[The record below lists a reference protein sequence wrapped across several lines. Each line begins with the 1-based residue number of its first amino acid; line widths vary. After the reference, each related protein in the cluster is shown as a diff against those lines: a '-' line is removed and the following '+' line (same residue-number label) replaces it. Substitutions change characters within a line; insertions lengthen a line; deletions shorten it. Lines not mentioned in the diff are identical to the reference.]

1 MALLDL
7 VGRRWTLRIIW
18 ELHQATPEA
27 LTFRRLQQRC
37 EAMSSSVL
45 NQRLRELRSARLI
58 DATAGGYMLTPTG
71 ADLIASLQ
79 PTLEWATRWARLLKE
94 PATQSPG
101 RGPTLISAD
110 RGRSPRPNHGE

>member
-94 PATQSPG
+94 PATQSAG
-101 RGPTLISAD
+101 RGPTFISAD

>member
-18 ELHQATPEA
+18 ELHQTAPEA
-27 LTFRRLQQRC
+27 LTFRGLQQRC

-58 DATAGGYMLTPTG
+58 DTTAGGYVLTPTG
-71 ADLIASLQ
+71 ADLVASLQ
-79 PTLEWATRWARLLKE
+79 PTLDWATRWARLLNE
-94 PATQSPG
+94 PAAQSPG
-101 RGPTLISAD
+101 RGSSLISAD
-110 RGRSPRPNHGE
+110 RGHNPMFGHSE